1 MENITG
7 RDIGKYHI
15 VERLGTGGMAVVY
28 KAFDTSLE
36 RHVAIKF
43 IRKETI
49 GEQYF
54 GLLQQ
59 RFEREARVLASLDH
73 PNIVTI
79 LEYGQYQGSPY
90 LVMKFIPCGA
100 LHPAGRPMPY
110 AQAARLLLPV
120 ARALEYAHRRGVIHR
135 DLKPSN
141 ILLCE
146 NGDPTLSDFGI
157 AKILDAPADGPSDG
171 SITSLTGTGL
181 PIGTPEYMAPEQWQ
195 GKPCAQSDVYGLGV
209 VLYELITGRRPYT
222 ADTPAAVM
230 IKQVTEPL
238 PRPRDFVR
246 GLPEEVENILFK
258 ALALK
263 PENRYPAM
271 GDFCRALEQ
280 VARHEPPVEAYQAV
294 PPPPAPA
301 GPQPAPLKPAPAA
314 AVPVEK
320 APAPAAAVAVP
331 VEKAPA
337 PAAAEA
343 PLDIAVPVKVIPTDY
358 GAAPRVPVTVTDAVA
373 PAVVKAA
380 PQTAVGP
387 AGPASRPVA
396 PRAKPARRG
405 LLLWIG
411 GAGFGLVIVLLL
423 IGWAVSG
430 VLGSARTARTATPA
444 PSATGALSATP
455 ALAATADLGAGAP
468 ATSVTETATAA
479 ASPTPW
485 PTQTIAATSTAAAST
500 ATDTAVP
507 SSTFT
512 SVPVSQ
518 PTSTP
523 RPAAS
528 STPKPAPTNTPKPAP
543 TNTPKPAP
551 TNTPLPPAPTATSA
565 SRPATPTPP

>member
-1 MENITG
+1 VENITG

-15 VERLGTGGMAVVY
+15 IERLGTGGMAVVY

-54 GLLQQ
+54 SLLQQ

-100 LHPAGRPMPY
+100 LHPDGRPMPY

-157 AKILDAPADGPSDG
+157 AKILDAPADGSSDV

-195 GKPCAQSDVYGLGV
+195 GKPCAQSDIYGLGV

-246 GLPEEVENILFK
+246 GLPEEVESILFK

-263 PENRYPAM
+263 PENRYAVM

-280 VARHEPPVEAYQAV
+280 VARHEPPAEAYQAV
-294 PPPPAPA
+294 TPAPA
-301 GPQPAPLKPAPAA
+301 PAVPQPAPAPVLKPAPALA
-314 AVPVEK
+314 APVEK
-320 APAPAAAVAVP
+320 APAPAAA
-331 VEKAPA
+331 
-337 PAAAEA
+337 A
-343 PLDIAVPVKVIPTDY
+343 PLDVPVPVKVIPTDY
-358 GAAPRVPVTVTDAVA
+358 GAAPRVPVTVTDVAAPPAAPGLA
-373 PAVVKAA
+373 PALAPVVVKAA

-387 AGPASRPVA
+387 AVPASRPVA
-396 PRAKPARRG
+396 PRAKPARRS

-423 IGWAVSG
+423 IGWAVSS

-518 PTSTP
+518 PTATP

-528 STPKPAPTNTPKPAP
+528 STPKPAATNTPKPAP